1 MQQEIFVDEV
11 QYKAPIAHFPA
22 QPGRRAFYSLEDT
35 RAAKKTVIAGMTGRS
50 KIVRPNSLIVEL
62 KVF

>member
-50 KIVRPNSLIVEL
+50 KIAPT
-62 KVF
+62 